1 MITFL
6 LLGII
11 YLAFISL
18 GLPDSLLG
26 VTWPTMQVEWGMAV
40 DSIGLVSMI
49 LIGSTIISSFM
60 SSRIIEKIGTG
71 KTTLISCAL
80 TATALIGISFA
91 PSFIWLMLLVIP
103 LGLGGG
109 AVDAALNNYVALHF
123 EAHHMNWLHS
133 FWGVGAT
140 VGPLIMARSIL
151 SSGSWQ
157 LGYKA
162 VGFIQLGLAL
172 LLFLALPLWA
182 KHKSMSLTKDASFQ
196 ESKKR
201 NTQTKEKFY
210 HIKGLPFALIT
221 VLMYC
226 SVEHGIG
233 LWGST
238 YLVQA
243 KALSVETAATWIG
256 LYYGGIT
263 IGRFISGFISFKLS
277 NTQLMRL
284 GMVIALL
291 GTGLVLIASMLSIT
305 RLGFIIIGI
314 GLAPIF
320 PAMLHATPKRFGKEN
335 SQRIIGIQMGFA
347 YIGSAFLSPLWGPV
361 LKYSS
366 ISNLPLLITLSIL
379 LLIVASERVIH
390 LTKEV

>member
-1 MITFL
+1 MVTFL

-60 SSRIIEKIGTG
+60 SSSIIEKIGTG

-91 PSFIWLMLLVIP
+91 PSFLWLMLLVIP

-109 AVDAALNNYVALHF
+109 AVDAALNNYVSLHF

-151 SSGSWQ
+151 SSQSWQ
-157 LGYKA
+157 LGYKT
-162 VGFIQLGLAL
+162 VGFIQLGLSL

-182 KHKSMSLTKDASFQ
+182 KHKPTSLTKDANSQ
-196 ESKKR
+196 ESKKGIR
-201 NTQTKEKFY
+201 TQKKILSYKRASLCLSYCT
-210 HIKGLPFALIT
+210 H
-221 VLMYC
+221 VLF
-226 SVEHGIG
+226 S
-233 LWGST
+233 
-238 YLVQA
+238 
-243 KALSVETAATWIG
+243 
-256 LYYGGIT
+256 
-263 IGRFISGFISFKLS
+263 
-277 NTQLMRL
+277 
-284 GMVIALL
+284 
-291 GTGLVLIASMLSIT
+291 
-305 RLGFIIIGI
+305 
-314 GLAPIF
+314 
-320 PAMLHATPKRFGKEN
+320 
-335 SQRIIGIQMGFA
+335 
-347 YIGSAFLSPLWGPV
+347 
-361 LKYSS
+361 
-366 ISNLPLLITLSIL
+366 
-379 LLIVASERVIH
+379 
-390 LTKEV
+390 